1 MKTAAKRIIPL
12 TALAILLISMAP
24 LAYASTLKVT
34 LNPNTKLAKID
45 SVSTTKIVFTYP
57 ATSMV
62 ATYLK
67 SVSSSLKLNGTF
79 AGGTSGVEELQRSF
93 PYHDGHISVKNM
105 TVSLDYSTKGN
116 ATALVVNKMTHITAW
131 VSGVFSV
138 VNGTVKAN
146 LGWRSFIVRGAMDV
160 DLENHPVDINLVGSA
175 MESSLGSHQIA
186 LGFLSSSFGGGD
198 IWSRPT
204 LNFSALNSPLS
215 SWTKNYN
222 SLTNTTTFSK
232 TISGETTFT
241 ASINYNGQKYSLSAV
256 SDPSGEVAVQGYAN
270 ASGDSITIGPAPA
283 YLSLIVWE
291 AAAAIIVA
299 GIAVGYLALRS
310 RSKARTVAPP
320 VNTLTV

>member
-1 MKTAAKRIIPL
+1 MKTAARRILPL
-12 TALAILLISMAP
+12 SALAILLISTAP
-24 LAYASTLKVT
+24 LAYASTLTVT
-34 LNPNTKLAKID
+34 LNPTTKLAKID
-45 SVSTTKIVFTYP
+45 SISTTKIVFTYP
-57 ATSMV
+57 ATSQM

-67 SVSSSLKLNGTF
+67 DVSSFLKLNGTF
-79 AGGTSGVEELQRSF
+79 AGGTSGVDELQSSF
-93 PYHDGHISVKNM
+93 PYHDGHISIKNM

-116 ATALVVNKMTHITAW
+116 GTALVVNKMTHITAW

-138 VNGTVKAN
+138 VNHTVKAD
-146 LGWRSFIVRGAMDV
+146 LGWRSFVVRGAMDV
-160 DLENHPVDINLVGSA
+160 YLENHPVEINLVGSA
-175 MESSLGSHQIA
+175 MADSLGSHQIA
-186 LGFLSSSFGGGD
+186 LGFLSNSFGGGD

-232 TISGETTFT
+232 TISGQTTFI

-270 ASGDSITIGPAPA
+270 ASGDSITIGPTPA
-283 YLSLIVWE
+283 YLSLAVWE
-291 AAAAIIVA
+291 AVAAIIVA

-310 RSKARTVAPP
+310 KSKARIVAPP
-320 VNTLTV
+320 VSTLAV